1 MLNPAITKDKQ
12 DYAKGRALEVEAY
25 KVGFSYDESS
35 YPVSAN
41 SLNDINETTL
51 MQIGDGTTYKA
62 LENPKK
68 K

>member
-25 KVGFSYDESS
+25 KVGFSYDESN